1 VARAA
6 VQAYLLL
13 ALAGCSPVV
22 DAKFS
27 DVVVTRPDISI
38 PAAPTAGLTSVTFSF
53 SMDSSKLGA
62 SSNPAAQNQIASAKL
77 HEISLTAKGGITDLS
92 FIKTL
97 HTIAYVPLRGSGA
110 TSENQVEIAD
120 YERSGTQPV
129 GAVLTVPPPEPVD
142 LLPLL
147 RPTSTEQTKI
157 VVVVNLGGELP
168 MSAWKADVSM
178 SLSIELHQ

>member
-1 VARAA
+1 MARAA

-27 DVVVTRPDISI
+27 DVVVTRPDVAI

-92 FIKTL
+92 FIKPFTPSP
-97 HTIAYVPLRGSGA
+97 TCRSGDLA
-110 TSENQVEIAD
+110 PRRKTRWKSRITSEAAPSPWV
-120 YERSGTQPV
+120 RC
-129 GAVLTVPPPEPVD
+129 
-142 LLPLL
+142 
-147 RPTSTEQTKI
+147 
-157 VVVVNLGGELP
+157 
-168 MSAWKADVSM
+168 
-178 SLSIELHQ
+178 